1 MKHHIDIID
10 GVGIRDIFIEMNKSI
25 VYDEDIR
32 LVTNKYK
39 TNQKEMNEVYR
50 CIRSLVVD
58 DNLIKKAQIHIKK
71 LCVCGKN

>member
-32 LVTNKYK
+32 LVTNKNK
-39 TNQKEMNEVYR
+39 KNSKRNE
-50 CIRSLVVD
+50 
-58 DNLIKKAQIHIKK
+58 
-71 LCVCGKN
+71 

>member
-32 LVTNKYK
+32 LVTNKNKKNSKRNEWSISVYK
-39 TNQKEMNEVYR
+39 IISYWR
-50 CIRSLVVD
+50 
-58 DNLIKKAQIHIKK
+58 
-71 LCVCGKN
+71 